1 MSNYYTFE
9 VKAMLENSAILIL
22 LNLVPLFDQIFL
34 NEIKMVVNGNGL
46 NSVIYKG
53 RLGTF

>member
-9 VKAMLENSAILIL
+9 VKAMLENFAILIL

-34 NEIKMVVNGNGL
+34 NEIKMVNGNGL